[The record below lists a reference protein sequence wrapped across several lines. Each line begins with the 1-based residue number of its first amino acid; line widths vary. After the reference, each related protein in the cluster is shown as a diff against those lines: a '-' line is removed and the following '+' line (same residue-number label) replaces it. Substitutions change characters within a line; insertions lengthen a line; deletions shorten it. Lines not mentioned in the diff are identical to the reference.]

1 MEWTLV
7 AQLSSTDATKA
18 VEIRRSPK
26 GDLFRYY
33 VMQWWDACEEDE
45 GLLGD
50 GYWSNTEMSGYF
62 ASQEDC
68 EQDAIKSYAWLRT
81 E

>member
-7 AQLSSTDATKA
+7 SQLTSTDSTKA
-18 VEIRRSPK
+18 VEIRCSRG

-33 VMQWWDACEEDE
+33 VMQWWDACDEDE
-45 GLLGD
+45 GALGD

-62 ASQEDC
+62 ASQKEC
-68 EQDAIKSYAWLRT
+68 ENDAIRCYSWLKP
-81 E
+81 

>member
-7 AQLSSTDATKA
+7 FQLTSNESTQAI
-18 VEIRRSPK
+18 EIRRSPK

-33 VMQWWDACEEDE
+33 VMRWWNACEEDE
-45 GLLGD
+45 GALGD
-50 GYWSNTEMSGYF
+50 GYWSNTEMSGCF
-62 ASQEDC
+62 ASQEEC
-68 EQDAIKSYAWLRT
+68 EKDAICNHSWLHT